1 MNAIHIA
8 SSAPALASGKSVI
21 AAEDFDL
28 YSTALSALCWRKFN
42 GEITLCC
49 DSRYA
54 EYYQRS
60 GFSDIWNEIRICVAD
75 DLEGIDPLMFWA
87 GGKLL
92 ALREMSAPV
101 VMLDTD
107 FIVWKTLQF
116 GNELIAAHREEI
128 SDGIYPP
135 LGFFRVGEHIIP
147 DFGEEVL
154 PLNTAF
160 LYVPDNDFKEFYTGQ
175 AIAFMK
181 SAEKCGDRLKYMVFA
196 EQRLAAMCADYTGT
210 PVKTL
215 LDKDKLFYPQS
226 DFTHLWGAKQAMRDH
241 PELRGEFLNKCKRRL
256 LSEFPEYAYI
266 AEIIEEL
273 NGNDHTS
280 NHRK

>member
-8 SSAPALASGKSVI
+8 SSAPAFAKGAKTLAV
-21 AAEDFDL
+21 EDFDL
-28 YSTALSALCWRKFN
+28 YCTALSALCWRKFN

-54 EYYQRS
+54 EYYGKI
-60 GFSDIWNEIRICVAD
+60 GFTDIWNNVSVCVAD

-92 ALREMSAPV
+92 ALRESAAPV

-107 FIVWKTLQF
+107 FIVWKKLEF
-116 GNELIAAHREEI
+116 GAEIIAAHRENI

-135 LGFFRVGEHIIP
+135 LDFFRAGNHIIP
-147 DFGEEVL
+147 DFSETVL

-160 LYVPDNDFKEFYTGQ
+160 LYIPDNDFKDFYTGQ

-181 SAEKCGDRLKYMVFA
+181 SAEKCGDYLKYMVFA
-196 EQRLAAMCADYTGT
+196 EQRLAAMCADYTRT
-210 PVKTL
+210 PVRTL
-215 LDKDKLFYPQS
+215 LDTDNLFYPQNS
-226 DFTHLWGAKQAMRDH
+226 FTHLWGAKQAMRDH
-241 PELRGEFLNKCKRRL
+241 PELRGDFLRKCRNRL
-256 LSEFPEYAYI
+256 LSEFPEYTYI
-266 AEIIEEL
+266 AGIIDTLSGE
-273 NGNDHTS
+273 
-280 NHRK
+280 

>member
-8 SSAPALASGKSVI
+8 SSAPAFAKGKKTL

-28 YSTALSALCWRKFN
+28 YCTALSALCWRKFN

-54 EYYQRS
+54 EYYRMI
-60 GFSDIWNEIRICVAD
+60 GFTDVWNGINVCVAD

-92 ALREMSAPV
+92 ALREVSAPV

-107 FIVWKTLQF
+107 FIVWKTLNF
-116 GNELIAAHREEI
+116 GSEIIAAHRENI

-135 LGFFRVGEHIIP
+135 LGFFRAGTHIIP
-147 DFGEEVL
+147 DFSEDVL

-160 LYVPDNDFKEFYTGQ
+160 FYVPDNDFKEFYTGQ

-181 SAEKCGDRLKYMVFA
+181 SAAKRDDYLKYMVFA

-215 LDKDKLFYPQS
+215 LDKDNLFYPQS

-241 PELRGEFLNKCKRRL
+241 PELRGDFLQKCRKRL
-256 LSEFPEYAYI
+256 LTEFPEYAYI
-266 AEIIEEL
+266 AEIINSL
-273 NGNDHTS
+273 NGE
-280 NHRK
+280 

>member
-8 SSAPALASGKSVI
+8 SSAPALAKGMKEIS
-21 AAEDFDL
+21 AEDFDL
-28 YSTALSALCWRKFN
+28 YCTALSALCWRKFN
-42 GEITLCC
+42 GGITLCC

-54 EYYQRS
+54 DYYKNI
-60 GFSDIWNEIRICVAD
+60 GLTDIWNGVNVCVAD

-92 ALREMSAPV
+92 ALREVNAPV
-101 VMLDTD
+101 VMIDTD
-107 FIVWKTLQF
+107 FIVWKRLEF
-116 GNELIAAHREEI
+116 GDDIIAAHRENI

-135 LGFFRVGEHIIP
+135 LDFFRAGDHIIP
-147 DFGEEVL
+147 DFSEDVL

-160 LYVPDNDFKEFYTGQ
+160 LYIPDNDFKEFYTGQ

-181 SAEKCGDRLKYMVFA
+181 SAVRCNDYLKYMVFA

-215 LDKDKLFYPQS
+215 LDKDNLFYPQS
-226 DFTHLWGAKQAMRDH
+226 DFTHLWGAKQAMRDQ
-241 PELRGEFLNKCKRRL
+241 PELRGEFLRKCHGRL
-256 LSEFPEYAYI
+256 TSEFPEYAYI
-266 AEIIEEL
+266 AERIDAL
-273 NGNDHTS
+273 NGE
-280 NHRK
+280 

>member
-8 SSAPALASGKSVI
+8 SSAPASAKGKTAIRV
-21 AAEDFDL
+21 EDFDL
-28 YSTALSALCWRKFN
+28 YCTALSALCWRKLG

-54 EYYQRS
+54 EYYKS
-60 GFSDIWNEIRICVAD
+60 IGFSDIWNGINVCVAD

-92 ALREMSAPV
+92 ALREVGAPV

-107 FIVWKTLQF
+107 FIVWRMPEF
-116 GNELIAAHREEI
+116 GKELIAAHREEI

-135 LGFFRVGEHIIP
+135 LGFFNVGSHIIP
-147 DFGEEVL
+147 DFSEDVL

-160 LYVPDNDFKEFYTGQ
+160 LYIPDNDFKEFYTGQ
-175 AIAFMK
+175 AISFMK
-181 SAEKCGDRLKYMVFA
+181 SAVKRDDYLKYMVFA

-215 LDKDKLFYPQS
+215 LDKDDLFYPQS

-241 PELRGEFLNKCKRRL
+241 PVLRGDFLRRCRKRL
-256 LSEFPEYAYI
+256 LSEFPDYAYA
-266 AEIIEEL
+266 AEIIDGLSSE
-273 NGNDHTS
+273 
-280 NHRK
+280 